1 MASGQTTQNKQ
12 RPNYQRPDKHGS
24 TKFATLRFLNSD
36 ATRSAGQTT
45 PASSVCGA
53 RQRSGVDT
61 VTLLCVWS
69 CDTVTMCVFGGV
81 TLCDTVRHCV
91 TLCDTVRVF
100 GRVVPINAP
109 AKPQH
114 SLITAFTAALIHVDR
129 PHCEQQKLCHRIVNN
144 VLAHIVFS
152 ISKKAWENA

>member
-1 MASGQTTQNKQ
+1 MASWQTTQNKQ

-61 VTLLCVWS
+61 VTL
-69 CDTVTMCVFGGV
+69 
-81 TLCDTVRHCV
+81 
-91 TLCDTVRVF
+91 CDTVRVF

-129 PHCEQQKLCHRIVNN
+129 PHCE
-144 VLAHIVFS
+144 
-152 ISKKAWENA
+152 

>member
-61 VTLLCVWS
+61 VTL
-69 CDTVTMCVFGGV
+69 CVFGRV
-81 TLCDTVRHCV
+81 A
-91 TLCDTVRVF
+91 LCDTVRVF

-114 SLITAFTAALIHVDR
+114 SLITVFTAALIHVDR
-129 PHCEQQKLCHRIVNN
+129 PHCE
-144 VLAHIVFS
+144 
-152 ISKKAWENA
+152 

>member
-1 MASGQTTQNKQ
+1 MS
-12 RPNYQRPDKHGS
+12 HS
-24 TKFATLRFLNSD
+24 
-36 ATRSAGQTT
+36 
-45 PASSVCGA
+45 
-53 RQRSGVDT
+53 
-61 VTLLCVWS
+61 
-69 CDTVTMCVFGGV
+69 CVFGG
-81 TLCDTVRHCV
+81 V

-144 VLAHIVFS
+144 VLAHIAFS
-152 ISKKAWENA
+152 ISKKKRGKTLSSLYLVLQLNLQAIL